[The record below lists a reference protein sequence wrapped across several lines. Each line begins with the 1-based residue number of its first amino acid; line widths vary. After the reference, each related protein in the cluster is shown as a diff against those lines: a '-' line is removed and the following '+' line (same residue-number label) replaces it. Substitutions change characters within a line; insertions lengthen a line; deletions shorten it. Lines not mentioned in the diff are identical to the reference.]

1 MNDIFFLFYK
11 SVSQFIMPLGVA
23 IICFLLSVIFLYFG
37 KTRPFLFLFVF
48 SVLWLWLWSTPAW
61 SDFIRGSLESKFRYH
76 PAESYPEAD
85 AIVVLGGGVR
95 GYAGPN
101 LPPIDLNRA
110 SDRELFASQLFHS
123 HRSKVILLS
132 GGADPILRTGISALG
147 MKLFLINLGVPAA
160 AIRISASS
168 RNTVENV
175 RDVVEMLK
183 PYNGKSILLV
193 TSALHMQRAYWL
205 FFRSG
210 LKVIPA
216 PTDFEVVNSPFSF
229 YRFLPDAEALENSS
243 RAIREI
249 IGLWSY
255 RLGLLG

>member
-1 MNDIFFLFYK
+1 MRYAYFLFYK
-11 SVSQFIMPLGVA
+11 SVSQLVMPLGMA
-23 IICFLLSVIFLYFG
+23 ILCLLLSLVLLYFG
-37 KTRPFLFLFVF
+37 KTRPVFYIIIF
-48 SVLWLWLWSTPAW
+48 SVSWLWLWSTPVW
-61 SDFIRGSLESKFRYH
+61 SDYIRGTLESKFCYH

-110 SDRELFASQLFHS
+110 ADRELFAAQLFQK
-123 HRSKVILLS
+123 HRSGVILLS
-132 GGADPILRTGISALG
+132 GGADPIFRTGISALG
-147 MKLFLINLGVPAA
+147 MKLFLINLGIPEK

-175 RDVVEMLK
+175 RDIIEMLK
-183 PYNGKSILLV
+183 PFKGKTVLLV
-193 TSALHMQRAYWL
+193 TSALHMQRANWL
-205 FFRSG
+205 FSRSG

-229 YRFLPDAEALENSS
+229 YRLLPDAEALENSS
-243 RAIREI
+243 RALREI

-255 RLGLLG
+255 HLGLL